1 MEKANFGIMGLGV
14 MGHMLA
20 LNMER
25 NGFKVAGYDLD
36 LGKVQAFA
44 CAGDVGTGRADSAG
58 KNLIAC
64 ETLEAFLST
73 LELPR
78 RILMM
83 VPAGKPVDG
92 AIASLKP
99 HLAQGDLLIDGGNT
113 FFPDTERRSQE
124 LEAAGIIYIGT
135 GVSGGEQGALWG
147 PAIMPGGQPEAWEL
161 VKPIFEAISAKIDGE
176 PCVAYMGPRGAGH
189 YVKMVHNGIEY
200 GDMQLIAEAY
210 DILHRGL
217 GLTNAQ
223 LHEVFA
229 EWNRGELESY
239 LIEITAEIFTKTD
252 PETGAAVVDLILDEA
267 QQKGTGKWTSQNSLD
282 LGAPTPTINAAVE
295 SRIVSAYK
303 EERVAASKLLAGPE
317 PMLRLRSAQEIPGD
331 ASTALSTSPQVVIAA
346 VRDALYAAKIC
357 SYAQGFG
364 LLRMA
369 SKEYAYNL
377 NYGEIAKIWRGGCI
391 IRARFLNDIR
401 AAFSRNPDLPNLM
414 VDPEFAQAMN
424 ARQAALR
431 KVVALAAES
440 GIPVLAFSSALAYY
454 DAYRSARLPAN
465 LTQAQRDYFGAH
477 TYRRVDREGT
487 FHTEW
492 Q

>member
-1 MEKANFGIMGLGV
+1 MTKANFGFIGLGV

-25 NGFKVAGYDLD
+25 NGFRVAGYDLD
-36 LGKVQAFA
+36 AEKVRSF
-44 CAGDVGTGRADSAG
+44 GTKYPD
-58 KNLIAC
+58 KNLVAFN
-64 ETLEAFLST
+64 TLEDFLSA
-73 LELPR
+73 LERPR
-78 RILMM
+78 RIMMM
-83 VPAGKPVDG
+83 VPAGKAVDAVVAG
-92 AIASLKP
+92 IQDSLEK
-99 HLAQGDLLIDGGNT
+99 GDLLIDGGNT
-113 FFPDTERRSQE
+113 FFTDTERRSKG
-124 LEAAGIIYIGT
+124 LEAKGIIYIGT

-147 PAIMPGGQPEAWEL
+147 PSIMPGGQPEAWEL
-161 VKPIFEAISAKIDGE
+161 VKPIFEAISAKVNEE

-217 GLTNAQ
+217 GLDNAR

-239 LIEITAEIFTKTD
+239 LIEITADIFKKMD
-252 PETGAAVVDLILDEA
+252 EETHRFILDLILDEA
-267 QQKGTGKWTSQNSLD
+267 QQKGTGKWTSQNALD

-295 SRIVSAYK
+295 SRILSAYK
-303 EERVAASKLLAGPE
+303 NERVAASKVLTGPE
-317 PMLRLRSAQEIPGD
+317 TKITGNGNADE
-331 ASTALSTSPQVVIAA
+331 VVQC
-346 VRDALYAAKIC
+346 VREALYAAKIC
-357 SYAQGFG
+357 SYAQGFA
-364 LLRMA
+364 LLRAA
-369 SKEYAYNL
+369 SKEYDYNL
-377 NYGEIAKIWRGGCI
+377 NYGEIARIWRGGCI

-401 AAFSRNPDLPNLM
+401 STFERNGDLPNLM

-424 ARQAALR
+424 TRQASLR

-440 GIPVLAFSSALAYY
+440 GIPSLAFSSALAYY
-454 DAYRSARLPAN
+454 DAYRSERLPAN

-477 TYRRVDREGT
+477 TYRRVDRDGV

-492 Q
+492 QS

>member
-1 MEKANFGIMGLGV
+1 MEKANFGFMGLGV

-20 LNMER
+20 LNMEC
-25 NGFKVAGYDLD
+25 NGFHVAGYDLD
-36 LGKVQAFA
+36 AEKVKAF
-44 CAGDVGTGRADSAG
+44 GTKYPG
-58 KNLIAC
+58 KNLVGC
-64 ETLEAFLST
+64 NTLEEFLAA
-73 LELPR
+73 LERPR
-78 RILMM
+78 RIMMM
-83 VPAGKPVDG
+83 VPAGKAVDA
-92 AIASLKP
+92 AIASISDALEP
-99 HLAQGDLLIDGGNT
+99 GDLLIDGGNT
-113 FFPDTERRSQE
+113 FFQDTERRSKE
-124 LEAAGIIYIGT
+124 LEAKGIVYIGT

-147 PAIMPGGQPEAWEL
+147 PAIMPGGQDQAWAL
-161 VKPIFEAISAKIDGE
+161 VKPIFEAISARVGDE
-176 PCVAYMGPRGAGH
+176 PCVSHIGPRGAGH

-217 GLTNAQ
+217 GLDNAQ

-239 LIEITAEIFTKTD
+239 LIEITADIFTKMD
-252 PETGAAVVDLILDEA
+252 AETGAAVVDLILDEA
-267 QQKGTGKWTSQNSLD
+267 AQKGTGKWTSQNALD

-303 EERVAASKLLAGPE
+303 DERVAASGVLTGPE
-317 PMLRLRSAQEIPGD
+317 PNISGDVQE
-331 ASTALSTSPQVVIAA
+331 VIGL

-357 SYAQGFG
+357 SYAQGFA
-364 LLRMA
+364 LMRMA
-369 SKEYAYNL
+369 GKEYNYNL
-377 NYGEIAKIWRGGCI
+377 NFGEIARIWRGGCI

-401 AAFSRNPDLPNLM
+401 DAFMRNPDLPNLM
-414 VDPEFAQAMN
+414 IDPEFAKAMN
-424 ARQAALR
+424 ARQSALR
-431 KVVALAAES
+431 KIVALAAES
-440 GIPVLAFSSALAYY
+440 GIPALAFSSALAYF

-477 TYRRVDREGT
+477 TYRRVDRDGA

>member
-1 MEKANFGIMGLGV
+1 
-14 MGHMLA
+14 
-20 LNMER
+20 
-25 NGFKVAGYDLD
+25 
-36 LGKVQAFA
+36 
-44 CAGDVGTGRADSAG
+44 
-58 KNLIAC
+58 
-64 ETLEAFLST
+64 
-73 LELPR
+73 
-78 RILMM
+78 
-83 VPAGKPVDG
+83 VDA
-92 AIASLKP
+92 AIASIREELEP
-99 HLAQGDLLIDGGNT
+99 GDLLIDGGNT
-113 FFPDTERRSQE
+113 FFQDTERRSKE
-124 LEAAGIIYIGT
+124 LEAKGIIYIGT

-147 PAIMPGGQPEAWEL
+147 PSIMPGGQDEAWAL
-161 VKPIFEAISAKIDGE
+161 VKPIFEAISAKVGGE
-176 PCVAYMGPRGAGH
+176 PCVTHIGPRGAGH

-217 GLTNAQ
+217 GLDNLK

-239 LIEITAEIFTKTD
+239 LIEITAEIFTKSD
-252 PETGAAVVDLILDEA
+252 PDTGTAIVDLILDEA
-267 QQKGTGKWTSQNSLD
+267 AQKGTGKWTSQNALD

-303 EERVAASKLLAGPE
+303 EERIAAADVLTGPE
-317 PMLRLRSAQEIPGD
+317 PKISANPGE
-331 ASTALSTSPQVVIAA
+331 VIDT

-357 SYAQGFG
+357 SYAQGFA
-364 LLRMA
+364 LMRLA
-369 SKEYAYNL
+369 SKEYDYNL
-377 NYGEIAKIWRGGCI
+377 NCGEIAKIWRGGCI

-401 AAFSRNPDLPNLM
+401 KAFTRTPDLPNLM
-414 VDPEFAQAMN
+414 IDPEFASAMN

-440 GIPVLAFSSALAYY
+440 GIPALAFSSALAYF

-477 TYRRVDREGT
+477 TYRRLDRKGS

>member
-1 MEKANFGIMGLGV
+1 MFKANFGFMGLGV

-25 NGFKVAGYDLD
+25 NGFHVAGYDID
-36 LGKVQAFA
+36 AEKVRTFNTKYS
-44 CAGDVGTGRADSAG
+44 D
-58 KNLIAC
+58 KNLAAFG
-64 ETLEAFLST
+64 TLEEFLAA
-73 LELPR
+73 LERPR
-78 RILMM
+78 RIMMM

-92 AIASLKP
+92 AIASIKDSLEP
-99 HLAQGDLLIDGGNT
+99 GDLLIDGGNT
-113 FFPDTERRSQE
+113 YFMDTERRSKE
-124 LEAAGIIYIGT
+124 LEAKGIIYIGT

-147 PAIMPGGQPEAWEL
+147 PSLMPGGQPEAWEL
-161 VKPIFEAISAKIDGE
+161 VKPIFEAISAKVQGE

-200 GDMQLIAEAY
+200 GDMQLIAESY

-217 GLTNAQ
+217 GLDNAR

-229 EWNRGELESY
+229 AWNQGELESY
-239 LIEITAEIFTKTD
+239 LIEITAEIFATRD
-252 PETGAAVVDLILDEA
+252 PETGETVVDLILDEA

-282 LGAPTPTINAAVE
+282 LGVPTPTINAAVE
-295 SRIVSAYK
+295 SRIISAYK
-303 EERVAASKLLAGPE
+303 EERVAASKVLTGP
-317 PMLRLRSAQEIPGD
+317 APGIRDD
-331 ASTALSTSPQVVIAA
+331 AESVITW

-357 SYAQGFG
+357 SYAQGFA
-364 LLRMA
+364 LMRAA
-369 SKEYAYNL
+369 SKEYGYNL
-377 NYGEIAKIWRGGCI
+377 NYGEIARIWRGGCI

-401 AAFSRNPDLPNLM
+401 QAFTRNPDLSNLM

-424 ARQAALR
+424 DRQLSLR
-431 KVVALAAES
+431 KVVALAAEN
-440 GIPVLAFSSALAYY
+440 GIPALAFSSALAYY

-477 TYRRVDREGT
+477 TYRRLDQEGA

-492 Q
+492 ITD

>member
-1 MEKANFGIMGLGV
+1 MNKANFGVMGLGV

-25 NGFKVAGYDLD
+25 NGFRVAGYDLD
-36 LGKVQAFA
+36 LEKVKTF
-44 CAGDVGTGRADSAG
+44 GADSAG

-64 ETLEAFLST
+64 GSLEAFLAA

-83 VPAGKPVDG
+83 VPAGRPVDA
-92 AIASLKP
+92 AIASLRP
-99 HLAQGDLLIDGGNT
+99 HLAKGDLLIDGGNT
-113 FFPDTERRSQE
+113 FFLDTERRSKE
-124 LEAAGIIYIGT
+124 LEEAGIIYIGT

-161 VKPIFEAISAKIDGE
+161 VKPIFEAISAKAYGE
-176 PCVAYMGPRGAGH
+176 PCVAYMGVRGAGH

-217 GLTNAQ
+217 GLNNQQ
-223 LHEVFA
+223 LHEIFS
-229 EWNRGELESY
+229 EWNHGELESY
-239 LIEITAEIFTKTD
+239 LIEITADIFAKTD
-252 PETGAAVVDLILDEA
+252 PESGAAVVDLILDEA
-267 QQKGTGKWTSQNSLD
+267 RQKGTGKWTSQNALD

-295 SRIVSAYK
+295 SRIISAYK
-303 EERVAASKLLAGPE
+303 EERVAAAKILRGPASKI
-317 PMLRLRSAQEIPGD
+317 STD
-331 ASTALSTSPQVVIAA
+331 ASTTLSTSPQAVIAA

-364 LLRMA
+364 LMRMA
-369 SKEYAYNL
+369 GNEYGYNL
-377 NYGEIAKIWRGGCI
+377 NYGEIARIWRGGCI

-401 AAFSRNPDLPNLM
+401 QAFIRNPDLPNLM
-414 VDPEFAQAMN
+414 VDPEFAGAMN
-424 ARQAALR
+424 ARQSALR

-440 GIPVLAFSSALAYY
+440 GIPSLAFSSALAYY
-454 DAYRSARLPAN
+454 DAYRSERLPAN

-477 TYRRVDREGT
+477 TYRRIDREGT